1 MQVKVDGTTELN
13 VNGSFADGSFGFYN
27 YSQQSVRYSAIT
39 EDVAPPTNSVPEPGV
54 LALLGIGLLAGIGGV
69 RRRKA

>member
-1 MQVKVDGTTELN
+1 MATELN
-13 VNGSFADGSFGFYN
+13 VNGSFADGSFGFTILAA
-27 YSQQSVRYSAIT
+27 VRALFG
-39 EDVAPPTNSVPEPGV
+39 DHRGVAPPTNSVPEPGV